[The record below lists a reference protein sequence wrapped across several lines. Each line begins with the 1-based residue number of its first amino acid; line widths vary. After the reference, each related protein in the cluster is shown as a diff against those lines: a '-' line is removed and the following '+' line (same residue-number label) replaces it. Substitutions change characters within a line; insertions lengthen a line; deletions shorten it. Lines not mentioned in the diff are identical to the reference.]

1 MRHAKDEHQRPQHVR
16 IAEARIAQ
24 VLLLGFSVLLN
35 HSLHLRYYCPLTH
48 AGNRDLVVQSG
59 IDQGLIT
66 FRHGGEPGNQIGILE
81 RAIAACALR
90 QGVSQAHDEMLMR
103 IQELVTNLDLKKQ
116 VRPIQFSH
124 WTRFLVFARLL
135 KVDAVTGTIE
145 RHLALLAATLRT
157 NPAMHSGAE
166 ALLLALFANRTT
178 HGNQSPRKIMTET
191 RVAPSGRGIERPG
204 ETPPD
209 IQRKRRC

>member
-1 MRHAKDEHQRPQHVR
+1 
-16 IAEARIAQ
+16 
-24 VLLLGFSVLLN
+24 
-35 HSLHLRYYCPLTH
+35 
-48 AGNRDLVVQSG
+48 
-59 IDQGLIT
+59 
-66 FRHGGEPGNQIGILE
+66 
-81 RAIAACALR
+81 
-90 QGVSQAHDEMLMR
+90 MLMR

-178 HGNQSPRKIMTET
+178 HSVILLEKIMPENDNAPILSDRWASGTLASSWQAAAASKAESPVLEPPMAET
-191 RVAPSGRGIERPG
+191 SIVSGVQTSELKKNRLKCGFGAVFPQELWCNM
-204 ETPPD
+204 
-209 IQRKRRC
+209 RKSQEN